1 MSGSAVDKLKQILK
15 RENMAVAPVLLKALE
30 ESEQSRKETRKATE
44 ELLDE
49 LEKAYKK
56 IALLETANK
65 RLQHGK
71 GIAYLVVDEPPEDE
85 TLRGAVND
93 FLRNAQILRECG
105 ELTEDNITPLITAL
119 SRAVKQ

>member
-1 MSGSAVDKLKQILK
+1 MSGSAVERLKQILK
-15 RENMAVAPVLLKALE
+15 EENKAVAPFLLKALE
-30 ESEQSRKETRKATE
+30 ESEQSRKQTIKATE

-56 IALLETANK
+56 IAILETANK

-85 TLRGAVND
+85 TLRDAVND
-93 FLRNAQILRECG
+93 FLRNAQAFRECG
-105 ELTEDNITPLITAL
+105 ELTEENITPLITHL
-119 SRAVKQ
+119 SKAVQK